1 MGCGLAPRGVTFF
14 DDKIGKLTRL
24 GEIQEV
30 SKALAA
36 YNAWLQDPVIAY
48 DNGPAFADT
57 PIGPRWSG
65 FPRAISSSGGG

>member
-1 MGCGLAPRGVTFF
+1 MEREATGIRRVDAIPL
-14 DDKIGKLTRL
+14 
-24 GEIQEV
+24 
-30 SKALAA
+30 ALAA

-65 FPRAISSSGGG
+65 SPPAMSSSGGG